1 MAEEIID
8 SLDVPAPPLSVV
20 ADHVEHVAAV
30 AGHDH
35 VGLGGDYDGNTFWPA
50 GMEDVSSYPSL
61 FAELLRRG
69 WSEEHLAGLAN
80 GNIRRVLRDAETV
93 AD

>member
-1 MAEEIID
+1 M
-8 SLDVPAPPLSVV
+8 V

-35 VGLGGDYDGNTFWPA
+35 VGLGGDYDGNTFWPV